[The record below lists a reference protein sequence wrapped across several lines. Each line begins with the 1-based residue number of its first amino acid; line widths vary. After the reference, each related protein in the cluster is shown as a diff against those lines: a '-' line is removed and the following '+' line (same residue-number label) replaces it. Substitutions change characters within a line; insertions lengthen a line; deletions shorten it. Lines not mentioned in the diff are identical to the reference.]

1 MPEGGVVMSSVQLRP
16 RTPSVQPASHTDT
29 ARRAASLPTWR
40 VNVMRV
46 GYLVMGVGLAITK

>member
-1 MPEGGVVMSSVQLRP
+1 MSSVQLRP